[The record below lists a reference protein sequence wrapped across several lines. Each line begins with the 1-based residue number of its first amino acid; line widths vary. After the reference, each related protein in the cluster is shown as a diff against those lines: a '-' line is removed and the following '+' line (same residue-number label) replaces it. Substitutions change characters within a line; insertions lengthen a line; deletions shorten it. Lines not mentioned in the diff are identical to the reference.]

1 MGTERSRGI
10 PEGLSRQFGD
20 SGVLAGA
27 LGFWLLTTPSRTSLP
42 PSLVIRTGRP
52 DGVPGG
58 GRTDRMWRASE
69 KLWKADVEAC
79 PLAELS
85 GCPGLAVLPKT
96 LLQQLLPLR
105 SPPRS
110 PWGAAAQT
118 HPIDILPW
126 RLLPLSISALR
137 SSPRPSSS
145 VPTPAV
151 PVPHPEMPDPHP
163 KGDKLGWGVEHGSQS
178 FHRVPAVAEGER
190 HC

>member
-1 MGTERSRGI
+1 MLHTVSSLSSTYRGLFFCMNWGGRAA
-10 PEGLSRQFGD
+10 PEG
-20 SGVLAGA
+20 
-27 LGFWLLTTPSRTSLP
+27 PSPTEAPMESITLMLP
-42 PSLVIRTGRP
+42 HPHRGP
-52 DGVPGG
+52 
-58 GRTDRMWRASE
+58 AS
-69 KLWKADVEAC
+69 
-79 PLAELS
+79 PRR
-85 GCPGLAVLPKT
+85 PGLAVLPKT
-96 LLQQLLPLR
+96 LPQQLLPLR

-163 KGDKLGWGVEHGSQS
+163 KGDKLGWGVAHGSQS